1 MSKPVMKIYEI
12 IYSVHIDAAIT
23 VEAHSEDE
31 AIDIFNNT
39 EIEDLFEKVDMV
51 QGLVIDEITQID
63 LSDDAL
69 LEVVDWVVKPSSAE

>member
-63 LSDDAL
+63 LSDHAL
-69 LEVVDWVVKPSSAE
+69 SAASDSVEHSSTSK